1 MIPQNDEGGSKRL
14 HIIGANEI
22 AAIYD
27 IPRFS
32 AEDQAHFFS
41 LSRVLC
47 IFAQKYTLRGGE
59 TSSISLFHGCFVA
72 HKNLYSPS

>member
-1 MIPQNDEGGSKRL
+1 MNYGSSDTDPNGWNIEGPGPTTTSRCTRMIPQNDEGGSKRL

-32 AEDQAHFFS
+32 AEDQAHFF
-41 LSRVLC
+41 LP
-47 IFAQKYTLRGGE
+47 I
-59 TSSISLFHGCFVA
+59 
-72 HKNLYSPS
+72 